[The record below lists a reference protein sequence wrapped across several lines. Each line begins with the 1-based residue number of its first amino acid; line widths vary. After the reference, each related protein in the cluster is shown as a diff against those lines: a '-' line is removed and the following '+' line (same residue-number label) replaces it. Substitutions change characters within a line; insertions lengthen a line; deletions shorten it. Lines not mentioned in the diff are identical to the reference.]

1 MTPLIKKIK
10 HLRTTILEYAQ
21 VNMTPGSWPDYLTQ
35 DHKYVEDLE
44 TRLTLRKHPN
54 SEENNYV
61 RQFSADEMQECNRLY
76 KKYREVYDGRLSKK
90 EQMNIEMKMHELI
103 EEFLIMGQKINA
115 IKEYR
120 MTMEKLTGIV
130 PGLRESKE
138 FIDDIQS
145 ELKKTG
151 KRFNVR

>member
-1 MTPLIKKIK
+1 MIPLIKKLK

-21 VNMTPGSWPDYLTQ
+21 VKMTPGSWPDELTQ
-35 DHKYVEDLE
+35 DHKFVEDLE
-44 TRLTLRKHPN
+44 ARLMMRKHPD
-54 SEENNYV
+54 SRA
-61 RQFSADEMQECNRLY
+61 RQFSTGEMKECNRLY
-76 KKYREVYDGRLSKK
+76 KKYRDVYDGRLSKK
-90 EQMNIEMKMHELI
+90 EQMNIEMKMHEHI

-120 MTMEKLTGIV
+120 MTMEKLTKIV
-130 PGLRESKE
+130 PGLRESKDYVDE
-138 FIDDIQS
+138 IQS